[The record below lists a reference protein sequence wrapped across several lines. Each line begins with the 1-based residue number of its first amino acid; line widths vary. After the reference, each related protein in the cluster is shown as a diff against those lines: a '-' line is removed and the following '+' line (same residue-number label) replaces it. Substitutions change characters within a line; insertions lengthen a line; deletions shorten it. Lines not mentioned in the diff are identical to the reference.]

1 VRSIGRRRDW
11 APTEPPRRR
20 YVASLIWP
28 ATLAAPA
35 NDNRAPACGKGFG
48 VSLALGALLLA
59 ATVWGMCGFS

>member
-11 APTEPPRRR
+11 VPTEPPRRR

-35 NDNRAPACGKGFG
+35 NDNRAPACGMGFRAT
-48 VSLALGALLLA
+48 LALAAALLLA
-59 ATVWGMCGFS
+59 AIACAVA